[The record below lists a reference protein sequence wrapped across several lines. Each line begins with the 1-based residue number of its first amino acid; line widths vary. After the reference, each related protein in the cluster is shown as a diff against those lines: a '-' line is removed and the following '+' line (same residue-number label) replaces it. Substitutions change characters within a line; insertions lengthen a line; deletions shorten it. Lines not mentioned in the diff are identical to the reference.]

1 MVTTYR
7 PKKAYF
13 SPNRIQLTG
22 KEILKECAED
32 RERALEA
39 FKYFKGMVDSNPE
52 DDKAK
57 TEMVKCLDIS
67 LHANERKVKLL
78 DSMIKLAMH
87 QDKITPS
94 KAKDAEDLSFEDLSF
109 DDIKMGK

>member
-1 MVTTYR
+1 MASTYH
-7 PKKAYF
+7 PKKSYF

-32 RERALEA
+32 RERALVA
-39 FKYFKGMVDSNPE
+39 FEYFKEMVDLDPA

-87 QDKITPS
+87 QDKLNPIKSESSVENIT
-94 KAKDAEDLSFEDLSF
+94 F

>member
-1 MVTTYR
+1 MTTTYH

-32 RERALEA
+32 RERALVA
-39 FKYFKGMVDSNPE
+39 FEYFKEMVDLDPA

-87 QDKITPS
+87 QDKLSPAKSEEMENIT
-94 KAKDAEDLSFEDLSF
+94 F

>member
-1 MVTTYR
+1 MATTYH

-32 RERALEA
+32 RERALQA
-39 FKYFKGMVDSNPE
+39 FEYFREMVDLDPA

-87 QDKITPS
+87 QDKLSPIKAEAIENIT
-94 KAKDAEDLSFEDLSF
+94 F

>member
-1 MVTTYR
+1 MPSTYY
-7 PKKAYF
+7 PKKSYF

-32 RERALEA
+32 RQRALEA
-39 FKYFKGMVDSNPE
+39 FEYFREMVDLDPA

-78 DSMIKLAMH
+78 DSMIRLAMH
-87 QDKITPS
+87 QDKLPKS
-94 KAKDAEDLSFEDLSF
+94 AAENIENISF
-109 DDIKMGK
+109 DDIKMGKQ

>member
-1 MVTTYR
+1 MTTTYH

-32 RERALEA
+32 RQRALEA
-39 FKYFKGMVDSNPE
+39 FEYFKSMINSDPD

-57 TEMVKCLDIS
+57 SEMVKCLDLS

-78 DSMIKLAMH
+78 DSMIRLAMH
-87 QDKITPS
+87 QDKIPKTS
-94 KAKDAEDLSFEDLSF
+94 AESIENLSF